1 MPISTSPHSIPPPA
15 SRSHRALGLPAFA
28 LAGLSLVL
36 APLGLRAAEAE
47 KTEPGLDLAGIDRSV
62 APGDDFFAFANGT
75 WLKTTEIPADRAAWG
90 SFAILAEEAN
100 RRTQDLIQ
108 QAAAGSGGSGGS
120 DAAADADARKVGDF
134 YLAFMDEAAIEAK
147 GKAPIEPELAVIAAL
162 ADKPALARLLG
173 AQLRADVDPLNNTDF
188 HTDRLFGLWVSPDF
202 DKPAKN
208 AAYLLQGGL
217 GMPDRD
223 NYTATDA
230 TSSALQVE
238 YRAHIARMLELA
250 GLSGAAESAGR
261 ADRIYALE
269 AKIAAVHATRTE
281 SMEVK
286 RANNRWRLAE
296 FSSRAP
302 GLDWPAFFDAAGL
315 GGRGAKVS
323 ELMVWHPGAV
333 TGIAA
338 LAGSE
343 PLAAWKDYLAF
354 RTVDRASPQ
363 LSKAFVYQKFAFYG
377 TTLSGATQ
385 LRDRW
390 KRAVD
395 ATNGALGEAVG
406 KLYAAKYF
414 PPEAKVEAQ
423 KMVQNIVVAF
433 GKRVDN
439 LEWMSPATR
448 AKAKAKL
455 DTLYVGIGYPDRWRD
470 YGGLVVARDD
480 AFGNAERSA
489 LFDYTAAL
497 ARLAQPVDKTQW
509 WMTPQTVNAVNL
521 PLQNAMNFPAAILQP
536 PFFDARTDPA
546 QNYGGIGVVIGH
558 EISHSFDDQGA
569 QFDAGGRLAN
579 WWTDEDLKHFQAT
592 GDRLT
597 AQYDAY
603 EPLPGSHVNGKLTL
617 SENIADV
624 AGIAAAYDGYRAVY
638 AGKEGPSAQGF
649 SGDQRFFISFAQIWR
664 SKARPEALR
673 SSLLT
678 NGHAPG
684 EFRADTVRNVDAW
697 YTAFQIPPTA
707 KLALTPEARVRV
719 W

>member
-1 MPISTSPHSIPPPA
+1 MSSMPTSTEPRSSASPANRP
-15 SRSHRALGLPAFA
+15 HRLAAFGI
-28 LAGLSLVL
+28 AGLTLFL
-36 APLGLRAAEAE
+36 ASSALRAADAE
-47 KTEPGLDLAGIDRSV
+47 ESEPGIDLAGIDRSV
-62 APGDDFFAFANGT
+62 APGDDFFAYANGT

-90 SFAILAEEAN
+90 SFAVLAEEAN
-100 RRTQDLIQ
+100 RRTQELIQ
-108 QAAAGSGGSGGS
+108 EAAAAGAGG
-120 DAAADADARKVGDF
+120 ATAADARKVGDF

-147 GKAPIEPELAVIAAL
+147 GKTPIEPELAAIATLADKAAL
-162 ADKPALARLLG
+162 ARFLG
-173 AQLRADVDPLNNTDF
+173 SQLRADVDPLNMTNF

-202 DKPAKN
+202 GNPAKN

-230 TSSALQVE
+230 TSAALQAR
-238 YRAHIARMLELA
+238 YRAHIARLLELA
-250 GLSGAAESAGR
+250 GLSRPGESAGR

-281 SMEVK
+281 SMEVQ
-286 RANNRWRLAE
+286 RANNRWPLAE
-296 FSSRAP
+296 FPTRAP

-315 GGRGAKVS
+315 GAQGAKVS
-323 ELMVWHPGAV
+323 DLMVWHPGAV

-338 LAGSE
+338 LTASE
-343 PLAAWKDYLAF
+343 PLAAWQDYLAL
-354 RTVDRASPQ
+354 RTVDRAAPL
-363 LSKAFVYQKFAFYG
+363 LSKAFVDQKFAFYG
-377 TTLSGATQ
+377 TALSGATQ

-390 KRAVD
+390 KRAVE
-395 ATNGALGEAVG
+395 ATNDALGEAVG

-414 PPEAKVEAQ
+414 PPEAKAEAQ

-439 LEWMSPATR
+439 LAWMSPATR

-470 YGGLVVARDD
+470 YGGLAVARDD
-480 AFGNAERSA
+480 AFGNAARAE
-489 LFDYTAAL
+489 LFDYASAL
-497 ARLAQPVDKTQW
+497 ARLTQPVDKTQW

-536 PFFDARTDPA
+536 PFFDARTDAA

-569 QFDAGGRLAN
+569 LFDASGRLAN
-579 WWTDEDLKHFQAT
+579 WWTEQDMEHFQAAAQ
-592 GDRLT
+592 RLT

-638 AGKEGPSAQGF
+638 GGKEGPSAQGLT
-649 SGDQRFFISFAQIWR
+649 GDQRFFLSFGQIWR
-664 SKARPEALR
+664 SKVRPEALR

-697 YTAFQIPPTA
+697 YAAFGVPPA
-707 KLALTPEARVRV
+707 ARLYLAPQARVRV

>member
-1 MPISTSPHSIPPPA
+1 MSSMPTSTEPRSSASPANRP
-15 SRSHRALGLPAFA
+15 HRLAAFGI
-28 LAGLSLVL
+28 AGLTLFL
-36 APLGLRAAEAE
+36 ASSALRAADAE
-47 KTEPGLDLAGIDRSV
+47 ESEPGIDLAGIDRSV
-62 APGDDFFAFANGT
+62 APGDDFFAYANGT

-90 SFAILAEEAN
+90 SFAVLAEEAN
-100 RRTQDLIQ
+100 RRTQELIQ
-108 QAAAGSGGSGGS
+108 EAAAAGASG
-120 DAAADADARKVGDF
+120 ATAADARKVGDF

-147 GKAPIEPELAVIAAL
+147 GKTPIEPELAAIAAL
-162 ADKPALARLLG
+162 ADKAALARFLG
-173 AQLRADVDPLNNTDF
+173 SQLRADVDPLNMTNF

-202 DKPAKN
+202 DNPAKN

-230 TSSALQVE
+230 TSAALQAK
-238 YRAHIARMLELA
+238 YRAHIARLLELA
-250 GLSGAAESAGR
+250 GLSQPGESAGR

-269 AKIAAVHATRTE
+269 AKIAAIHATRTE
-281 SMEVK
+281 SMEVQ
-286 RANNRWRLAE
+286 RANNRWPLAE
-296 FSSRAP
+296 FSTRAP

-315 GGRGAKVS
+315 GAQGAKVS
-323 ELMVWHPGAV
+323 DLMVWHPGAV

-338 LAGSE
+338 LTASE
-343 PLAAWKDYLAF
+343 PLAAWQDYLAL
-354 RTVDRASPQ
+354 RTVDRAAPL
-363 LSKAFVYQKFAFYG
+363 LSKAFVDQKFAFYG
-377 TTLSGATQ
+377 TALSGATQ

-390 KRAVD
+390 KRAVE
-395 ATNGALGEAVG
+395 ATNDALGEAVG

-414 PPEAKVEAQ
+414 PPEAKAEAQ

-439 LEWMSPATR
+439 LAWMSPATR

-470 YGGLVVARDD
+470 YGGLAVARDD
-480 AFGNAERSA
+480 AFGNAARAE
-489 LFDYTAAL
+489 LFDYASAL
-497 ARLAQPVDKTQW
+497 ARLTQPVDKTQW

-536 PFFDARTDPA
+536 PFFDARTDAA

-569 QFDAGGRLAN
+569 LFDASGRLAN
-579 WWTDEDLKHFQAT
+579 WWTEQDMEHFQAAAQ
-592 GDRLT
+592 RLT

-638 AGKEGPSAQGF
+638 GGREGPSAQGLT
-649 SGDQRFFISFAQIWR
+649 GDQRFFLSFGQIWR
-664 SKARPEALR
+664 SKVRPEALR

-697 YTAFQIPPTA
+697 YAAFGVPPA
-707 KLALTPEARVRV
+707 ARLYLAPQARVRV

>member
-1 MPISTSPHSIPPPA
+1 MPTMMTCDSTFFAADPTPLRRRRRNRRHGG
-15 SRSHRALGLPAFA
+15 ALGLAGFA
-28 LAGLSLVL
+28 LLLT
-36 APLGLRAAEAE
+36 PYNLRAADTPRA
-47 KTEPGLDLAGIDRSV
+47 EPGIDLAGIDRSV
-62 APGDDFFAFANGT
+62 APGDDFFAYANGT

-100 RRTQDLIQ
+100 RRTKELIQ
-108 QAAAGSGGSGGS
+108 
-120 DAAADADARKVGDF
+120 DAATGGKSTNDADARKVGDY
-134 YLAFMDEAAIEAK
+134 YLAFMDEAAIETK
-147 GKAPIEPELAVIAAL
+147 GKAPIEPELAAIAAL
-162 ADKPALARLLG
+162 ADKAALARFLG
-173 AQLRADVDPLNNTDF
+173 GQLRADVDPLNMTDF

-202 DKPAKN
+202 DRPAKN

-223 NYTATDA
+223 NYTATDE
-230 TSSALQVE
+230 TSAALQAK
-238 YRAHIARMLELA
+238 YRVHIARLLELA
-250 GLSGAAESAGR
+250 GLSTPAESAAR

-269 AKIAAVHATRTE
+269 ARIAATHATRTE
-281 SMEVK
+281 SMEVQ
-286 RANNRWRLAE
+286 RANNRWSLAE
-296 FSSRAP
+296 FSAKAP
-302 GLDWPAFFDAAGL
+302 GLDWAQFFDAAGL
-315 GGRGAKVS
+315 GVKGARLTD
-323 ELMVWHPGAV
+323 LMVWHPGAV

-338 LAGSE
+338 LAAAE

-354 RTVDRASPQ
+354 RAVDRAAPL
-363 LSKAFVYQKFAFYG
+363 LSKAFVDESFAFYG
-377 TTLSGATQ
+377 TALSGATQ

-414 PPEAKVEAQ
+414 PPEAKAAAQ
-423 KMVQNIVVAF
+423 EMVQNIVTAF

-439 LEWMSPATR
+439 LAWMSPATR

-455 DTLYVGIGYPDRWRD
+455 ATLYVGIGYPDRWRD
-470 YGGLVVARDD
+470 YSGLSVARDD
-480 AFGNAERSA
+480 AFGNAVRSE
-489 LFDYTAAL
+489 LFDYTSAL
-497 ARLAQPVDKTQW
+497 AQLAQPVDKTQW

-536 PFFDARTDPA
+536 PFFDAGTDPA

-579 WWTDEDLKHFQAT
+579 WWTDEDLQHFQAAAQ
-592 GDRLT
+592 RLT

-603 EPLPGSHVNGKLTL
+603 EPLPGSRVNGKLTL

-638 AGKEGPSAQGF
+638 GGKEGPSAQGLT
-649 SGDQRFFISFAQIWR
+649 GDQRFFLSFGQIWR
-664 SKARPEALR
+664 SKMRPEALR

-684 EFRADTVRNVDAW
+684 EFRADTVRNIDAW
-697 YTAFQIPPTA
+697 YKAFAIAPEGRLY
-707 KLALTPEARVRV
+707 LAPESRVAV